1 MTKLTRTAAFARFG
15 AELTNPQWACSSIAD
30 DGSMVITCWG
40 HWLKKYV
47 DGHQRYEDQL
57 SRWDNKL
64 GENLLRKHL
73 QLALD
78 GNLKVRQ
85 VLVALDDPRDPI
97 ATSSPKTYST
107 NGDLVGKVVSFDGD
121 TYVLE
126 FYRK

>member
-1 MTKLTRTAAFARFG
+1 
-15 AELTNPQWACSSIAD
+15 
-30 DGSMVITCWG
+30 MVITCWG